1 MKKIFYFAA
10 AAMIA
15 AIAGCTED
23 IIAPDNQED
32 SGQET
37 VSTGNDSGLM
47 PHKTIKVS
55 SADTRTSLSGLQILW
70 DEGDQISL
78 FNQDGQLVS
87 ASGHECPF
95 EARKACAVE
104 HAGGDAHDVFL
115 KQDTDMRYILL

>member
-37 VSTGNDSGLM
+37 VSTG
-47 PHKTIKVS
+47 IR
-55 SADTRTSLSGLQILW
+55 SADIVG
-70 DEGDQISL
+70 
-78 FNQDGQLVS
+78 
-87 ASGHECPF
+87 
-95 EARKACAVE
+95 
-104 HAGGDAHDVFL
+104 
-115 KQDTDMRYILL
+115 